1 MKQRAQQIR
10 WTQREWKLIAEELV
24 KRQVDPKERGW
35 RGRLVDVMKA
45 ALPADRWRQADCL
58 NDAKRMVIPLM
69 RELQCKPIE
78 PPKPGPEPAEPPKML
93 EHHTTEELVHELV
106 RRFFATGDIL
116 KQLRDAM
123 AIANASAV
131 FVNNRTRKHDPS
143 CPECAKEVGHGK
155 RILIVGPR
163 NGQQIELRQAV
174 SDCHLVFVASD
185 QNPALVGSWGASAE
199 HIILWTNF
207 ISHSHQEQAKKLNAK
222 LHYVT
227 GGMTALH
234 EKLKEIAE

>member
-1 MKQRAQQIR
+1 MKQRAPQTR

-35 RGRLVDVMKA
+35 RGRLVDAMKA
-45 ALPADRWRQADCL
+45 VLPAGRWRQADCL
-58 NDAKRMVIPLM
+58 NDAKRTLIPLM
-69 RELQCKPIE
+69 RELQCKPID

-106 RRFFATGDIL
+106 RRFLAAGSIL
-116 KQLRDAM
+116 AQLHDAM
-123 AIANASAV
+123 AMANTPIGVVKS
-131 FVNNRTRKHDPS
+131 RTRRHDPS
-143 CPECAKEVGHGK
+143 CPECAKEVGRGQ

-163 NGQQIELRQAV
+163 NGQQIELRQSV
-174 SDCHLVFVASD
+174 SDCHLVFVASEEKPD
-185 QNPALVGSWGASAE
+185 LVAYRGFTAD
-199 HIILWTNF
+199 HVILWTNF
-207 ISHSHQEQAKKLNAK
+207 ISHAHQEQAKKLNAK